1 MSFSTPCP
9 HNEDEEIASLSEQ
22 YLAIASYTV
31 EEDDGSRL
39 PFSSGDKLS
48 VYNKAEDGMY
58 VHACVIMCVLSYDVL
73 SFSCCIEGW
82 WLAEVDGRSGWV
94 PSTYLIRLEAGPEDQ
109 DTCLV
114 TPGTHDTT
122 GLISCSYVYKVHDG
136 STCSQYMLSLH
147 VVGT

>member
-1 MSFSTPCP
+1 MCFSTPRP
-9 HNEDEEIASLSEQ
+9 LNEDEELASLSEQ

-48 VYNKAEDGMY
+48 VYDKAEDGTY
-58 VHACVIMCVLSYDVL
+58 VHTCDIVCVLSYDAL
-73 SFSCCIEGW
+73 LFSCCVEGW
-82 WLAEVDGRSGWV
+82 WLAEVNGRSGWV

-114 TPGTHDTT
+114 TPGTTDN
-122 GLISCSYVYKVHDG
+122 G
-136 STCSQYMLSLH
+136 
-147 VVGT
+147 